1 MNKIVDLKLEERKR
15 QVLLGS
21 YGLDEESIIKERQQI
36 KEVSKEESER
46 LGKELYDM
54 IRKKKYDEA
63 TQYAKVEAL
72 VHSGANVNYKD
83 KSTDSNKGN
92 TPLLFCSRKNKI
104 KTFTLLV
111 RAGADINQTNNY
123 GTTCTMA
130 TARHNNYEILQ
141 ILIALKADLNA
152 RCYDGD
158 NAIMSAKRNNSKECF
173 DLLVEA
179 QAYLNNHNIVGESI
193 LNMKHN
199 TPSTIDTSGLLLKD
213 NYQAE
218 QAIQINQQEA
228 ENLLLEALERLNNL
242 SSLTREDIAKNKEIK
257 EKILTK
263 H

>member
-46 LGKELYDM
+46 LGKELYDI

-63 TQYAKVEAL
+63 TQYSRVEDL

-83 KSTDSNKGN
+83 KSTDSNRGN

-111 RAGADINQTNNY
+111 RAGADINQTNSY
-123 GTTCTMA
+123 GTTCTMSS
-130 TARHNNYEILQ
+130 ARHNNYEILQ

-158 NAIMSAKRNNSKECF
+158 NAIMSAKRNNSEESF
-173 DLLVEA
+173 RLLEEA
-179 QAYLNNHNIVGESI
+179 QVYLNNHNIVGESI

-199 TPSTIDTSGLLLKD
+199 TSPTIDTAGLLLKD
-213 NYQAE
+213 SYQEE
-218 QAIQINQQEA
+218 QVAQINQQKA
-228 ENLLLEALERLNNL
+228 EELLLEALEKLDNL
-242 SSLTREDIAKNKEIK
+242 SSLTQKDIVKNSKIR